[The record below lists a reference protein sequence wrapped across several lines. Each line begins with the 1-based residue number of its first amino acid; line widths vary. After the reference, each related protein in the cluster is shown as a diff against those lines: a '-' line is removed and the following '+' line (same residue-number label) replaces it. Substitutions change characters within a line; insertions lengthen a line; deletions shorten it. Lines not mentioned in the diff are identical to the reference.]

1 MQTPYLGRVTPHMT
15 VFDMEGKKV
24 GTISQVYRFADTAV
38 PAGHSGFANTPSA
51 EHSSSVME
59 VKTGLFGMGQH
70 LYIPTDAIDDG
81 LEDSVFISKPREEF
95 ERLGWHEKP
104 PGLDESD

>member
-15 VFDMEGKKV
+15 VFDMAGKKV
-24 GTISQVYRFADTAV
+24 GTISHVYRFADTPV
-38 PAGHSGFANTPSA
+38 PAGQSGFESAAAGGPSN
-51 EHSSSVME
+51 SVME
-59 VKTGLFGMGQH
+59 VKTGLFGLGPH

-95 ERLGWHEKP
+95 ERMGWHEKP
-104 PGLDESD
+104 PGLDDSE